1 VSEREAGV
9 TGGAALGDAIAV
21 LRGGGIVGVPT
32 DTVYGIAADPL
43 QREALASLFAV
54 KGRPG
59 IKPIALL
66 AASLDQV
73 DRVAVLG
80 GEARRSAEANWPG
93 PLTVVV
99 RRAPGLPEWLGDPE
113 RDTIGV
119 RIPDHPVMLALLDA
133 WGAPLAAT
141 SANRSGEP
149 PASDAAGARTALG
162 EAVPLYLPGLAG
174 GGTSSTVV
182 DLSGPEAV
190 VLRKGPIEW
199 ETR

>member
-1 VSEREAGV
+1 M
-9 TGGAALGDAIAV
+9 TGRDVPADAVAV

-43 QREALASLFAV
+43 RREAVASLFAV

-66 AASLDQV
+66 AADLRQV
-73 DRVAVLG
+73 DRVALLHG
-80 GEARRSAEANWPG
+80 DARRRAGACWPG

-99 RRAPGLPEWLGDPE
+99 RRAPGLPEWLGDPV

-119 RIPDHPVMLALLDA
+119 RIPDHPVMLALLGA

-141 SANRSGEP
+141 SANRSGDP
-149 PASDAAGARTALG
+149 PPSDAAGARAALG
-162 EAVPLYLPGLAG
+162 DAVPLYLPGLAG

-182 DLSGPEAV
+182 DLSGPGAV
-190 VLRKGPIEW
+190 VLREGPIEW
-199 ETR
+199 EAG

>member
-1 VSEREAGV
+1 VSEAGV
-9 TGGAALGDAIAV
+9 SDVTPLEEAVVV

-32 DTVYGIAADPL
+32 DTVYGIAADPMR
-43 QREALASLFAV
+43 REAIASLFSV

-66 AASLDQV
+66 AADVEQV
-73 DRVAVLG
+73 DRVAVLRG
-80 GEARRSAEANWPG
+80 DARRSAEARWPG

-99 RRAPGLPEWLGDPE
+99 RRAPGLPDWLGDPE

-119 RIPDHPVMLALLDA
+119 RIPDHPVMLALLGA

-141 SANRSGEP
+141 SANRTGDP
-149 PASDAAGARTALG
+149 PPSDAAGARAALG
-162 EAVPLYLPGLAG
+162 RAVPLYLPGLAG

-190 VLRKGPIEW
+190 VLRAGPIDW
-199 ETR
+199 EHR